1 MSRKKKSTR
10 RIRAKAAHLS
20 KSPSVKAKRYNP
32 SLPDPKREPDNSCT
46 ARYWKPFTWF
56 CTLLIPDAFICKDG
70 PEAKQAWREKVTIFE
85 IMIIANLIFLFV
97 FGVVPLYFCR
107 ENTPLSEFEQYV
119 DPACTGLQYAMFG
132 LLYFVAALMLLQ
144 CICSMIVG
152 INSLCLRMERKKKP
166 FTEED
171 LQAGVMIMVPCY
183 NEGDAE
189 LRKTIKSILNTDYP
203 DENKVLV
210 VVADGII
217 TGRGEWI
224 NTPRTLANLLGFELS
239 KRDKAYSYKS
249 IGTKTE
255 NKASLYHGT
264 YENNGR
270 SLKYIVIV
278 KRGTPEEK
286 ESTKPGNRGK
296 RDSQLI
302 TLGLFN
308 RVHHDRRL
316 NELDEAICRALN
328 DLQIPAIELEYLLAI
343 DADTRVSES
352 SVSYMVHS
360 MDKNRKVLACC
371 GETKVDNKTESWV
384 TMIQVYE
391 YFASHMLKK
400 AFESVF
406 GCVTC
411 LPGCFTMYR
420 MFDDDWRPLVSHS
433 NVAPSFA
440 SLSGNSLLTMPL
452 SSKNIFIRSP
462 PTMSFRPT
470 RETTLIRCTR
480 RTCTILEKIAC

>member
-1 MSRKKKSTR
+1 
-10 RIRAKAAHLS
+10 
-20 KSPSVKAKRYNP
+20 
-32 SLPDPKREPDNSCT
+32 
-46 ARYWKPFTWF
+46 
-56 CTLLIPDAFICKDG
+56 
-70 PEAKQAWREKVTIFE
+70 
-85 IMIIANLIFLFV
+85 
-97 FGVVPLYFCR
+97 
-107 ENTPLSEFEQYV
+107 
-119 DPACTGLQYAMFG
+119 MFG

-152 INSLCLRMERKKKP
+152 INSLCLRMERTKKP
-166 FTEED
+166 FTED
-171 LQAGVMIMVPCY
+171 DMQAGVMIMVPCY

-189 LRKTIKSILNTDYP
+189 LRKTIKSILNTDYS
-203 DENKVLV
+203 DDNKVLM

-249 IGTKTE
+249 IGDKTE

-270 SLKYIVIV
+270 SLKYIVVV

-286 ESTKPGNRGK
+286 DSSRPGNRGK

-352 SVSYMVHS
+352 SISYMVHS
-360 MDKNRKVLACC
+360 MDKNKKVLACC

-391 YFASHMLKK
+391 YFSAHMLKK

-420 MFDDDWRPLVSHS
+420 MFDDDWRPLVSHII
-433 NVAPSFA
+433 VAPSIA
-440 SLSGNSLLTMPL
+440 SFSGTHLLTILP
-452 SSKNIFIRSP
+452 SSNK
-462 PTMSFRPT
+462 
-470 RETTLIRCTR
+470 
-480 RTCTILEKIAC
+480 